1 MIEENPQ
8 FNVNLEDDI
17 EYYQISKQL
26 YKYNSF
32 TVIDSIEKLLYLH
45 S

>member
-32 TVIDSIEKLLYLH
+32 NVVDSIEKLLYWH

>member
-32 TVIDSIEKLLYLH
+32 TVFDSIEKLLYWH